1 MKNIFLFIKFI
12 IYFLVFCG
20 LLSCSNKNTTKGL
33 TDFQNKPIYENPES
47 SIEGFLIDILVDKMI
62 YHYYSL
68 PEEGITKHNSTIFL
82 ALSEPNH
89 GKVFGW
95 DSGKYYG
102 LVKMIET
109 IKENEKLCRSWIEE
123 VGKIT
128 PFDNYGIKNQGL
140 VKVSKKIGSNK
151 ACFNLLTGNWVIVDK
166 NFHFNN

>member
-1 MKNIFLFIKFI
+1 MKKILQYIKYI
-12 IYFLVFCG
+12 TYSLILIYSVTYVDKSDAES
-20 LLSCSNKNTTKGL
+20 LSTFTE
-33 TDFQNKPIYENPES
+33 KPIYENPES
-47 SIEGFLIDILVDKMI
+47 SIEGFFIDILVDKMI

-68 PEEGITKHNSTIFL
+68 PEEGIKKHNSTIFL

>member
-68 PEEGITKHNSTIFL
+68 PEEGIKKHNSAIFL
-82 ALSEPNH
+82 ALSEPDH

-95 DSGKYYG
+95 KHGKYYG
-102 LVKMIET
+102 LVKMIAT

-128 PFDNYGIKNQGL
+128 SVDSYGVNRGL
-140 VKVSKKIGSNK
+140 FKVGSNK
-151 ACFNLLTGNWVIVDK
+151 ACFDLFTGNWIIVDE
-166 NFHFNN
+166 NFHFTN